1 MRKFIGI
8 TIGPIGDTMGEATS
22 PGALWFAS
30 SMFSDI
36 TKRIC
41 EAIIQEFTDT
51 VIYSP
56 YYDKNIK
63 LDDGIGKFHDRILFS
78 VSDFSHEKMKNIVTQ
93 VKEETVDI
101 FPRDEKFCNED
112 SKKFFIE
119 YLQIHYVVKEEDEL
133 EKENCI
139 LELSSCL
146 DAMELMKTF
155 PKDDAKNPIRKLFL
169 GEDENGNK
177 YIKNSILFQ
186 RVTKESNQLKR
197 EGRIRNIGEIASCN
211 ETLEGNYKRKHY
223 YALVSADGDGM
234 GKFLKGLSN
243 EKVTE
248 FSKCC
253 LAYAQ
258 KAAEIIGSYGGMT
271 IYAGGDDLLFLA
283 PVMTAQDDIFGLC
296 NTIQDL
302 FVEELIACGKFSE
315 STTFPTISFGISI
328 QHKKFPLYEALK
340 NSSYLLAL
348 AKADGDFSNTDC
360 KKNNMMIGL
369 QKHSGQSLAI
379 VVSNEAYKTFN
390 TILSLGNDYI
400 GEQKVIHSILYTLD
414 QFSSSLGVWNSQAK
428 KEQVSLEKYKEV
440 WNNFFDNV
448 EQTNAQLYIDGIC
461 EFYYSKLVMGKERIF
476 VPSYAYR
483 NNFVTEEKE
492 PQTQDASLLSLIYI
506 LKFKKFLSE
515 EEGEK

>member
-155 PKDDAKNPIRKLFL
+155 PK
-169 GEDENGNK
+169 
-177 YIKNSILFQ
+177 
-186 RVTKESNQLKR
+186 
-197 EGRIRNIGEIASCN
+197 
-211 ETLEGNYKRKHY
+211 
-223 YALVSADGDGM
+223 
-234 GKFLKGLSN
+234 
-243 EKVTE
+243 
-248 FSKCC
+248 
-253 LAYAQ
+253 
-258 KAAEIIGSYGGMT
+258 AE
-271 IYAGGDDLLFLA
+271 
-283 PVMTAQDDIFGLC
+283 
-296 NTIQDL
+296 
-302 FVEELIACGKFSE
+302 
-315 STTFPTISFGISI
+315 
-328 QHKKFPLYEALK
+328 
-340 NSSYLLAL
+340 
-348 AKADGDFSNTDC
+348 
-360 KKNNMMIGL
+360 
-369 QKHSGQSLAI
+369 
-379 VVSNEAYKTFN
+379 
-390 TILSLGNDYI
+390 
-400 GEQKVIHSILYTLD
+400 
-414 QFSSSLGVWNSQAK
+414 
-428 KEQVSLEKYKEV
+428 
-440 WNNFFDNV
+440 
-448 EQTNAQLYIDGIC
+448 
-461 EFYYSKLVMGKERIF
+461 
-476 VPSYAYR
+476 
-483 NNFVTEEKE
+483 
-492 PQTQDASLLSLIYI
+492 
-506 LKFKKFLSE
+506 
-515 EEGEK
+515 